1 MLDTDANGFAA
12 REGPGLKWLIG
23 DYEAGDA
30 VFHHTC
36 EWTRDTRTRIHQL
49 ARHAPEPSLSFLGVP
64 ARPHLRL
71 VVFSSADALAH
82 ER

>member
-36 EWTRDTRTRIHQL
+36 EWTWYTPAGIQHL
-49 ARHAPEPSLSFLGVP
+49 ALHAPGQPLSSL
-64 ARPHLRL
+64 
-71 VVFSSADALAH
+71 
-82 ER
+82 